1 LSANNFGN
9 LTKSE
14 TNHDNETGFLD
25 KSRALFLMVWSAISD
40 FQPLVRKLGFFI
52 KNHPAR
58 PEIDLGTRAS
68 CNLQPGAAAYL
79 V

>member
-14 TNHDNETGFLD
+14 TNQGNETGFLD
-25 KSRALFLMVWSAISD
+25 KSRTLFPMVWSAFFD
-40 FQPLVRKLGFFI
+40 FQPFVRKLGLFM
-52 KNHPAR
+52 KNHPTH
-58 PEIDLGTRAS
+58 PEIGHSARAS
-68 CNLQPGAAAYL
+68 CNFQPGATAYL